1 MLELLTQIDR
11 RDAYLRR
18 SLPTPKAKPLTENS
32 PEWDKCGIDA
42 AYFTDEYVQIDEP
55 QGGDLTVVPFK
66 LWPAQA
72 ESLGRLVAERL
83 LIILKARQLG
93 ITWLCCAYALW
104 LCMFKRGQVVL
115 LFSKGALEA
124 YELARRIRVMY
135 LRLPLWMRHRNPL
148 VKDNFSEMAWANGSR
163 IQSLAATRTAGRSF
177 TASLVLMD
185 EAAFMQWATELYTAL
200 KPTIDGGGQLFVV
213 STANGEQGLFH
224 KLWAG
229 ATESLN
235 NFATLFLSW
244 RARPERDEAWRAR
257 VAAEALSSAVD
268 LQEYPGTAE
277 EAFQATSVD
286 RFLSDI
292 ALWDVCREELPPLD
306 GNTPCVLAMDAG
318 ESNDTFATVIVSR
331 HPARPNVVAVRY
343 ARAYVPVGG
352 QPLDF
357 DAIEQD
363 IRNLCKE
370 HAVTE
375 LTYDPMLLGQMIR
388 RLKEKPVTVYTP
400 FPQGAQRL
408 EADKQLLDA
417 ILQRQITHDG
427 NAQLREH
434 LDNADK
440 KVDDEGRRLRIVKRE
455 YAKKIDLAVALS
467 MATKRADLILPEIEE
482 PEESYG
488 YQGNWG

>member
-1 MLELLTQIDR
+1 VTI
-11 RDAYLRR
+11 
-18 SLPTPKAKPLTENS
+18 
-32 PEWDKCGIDA
+32 
-42 AYFTDEYVQIDEP
+42 
-55 QGGDLTVVPFK
+55 VPFK

-72 ESLGRLVAERL
+72 EALLRLASERL

-104 LCMFKRGQVVL
+104 MCMFKPGQVVL

-124 YELARRIRVMY
+124 YELNRRIRAMY
-135 LRLPLWMRHRNPL
+135 LRLPYWMRKRNAL
-148 VKDNFSEMAWANGSR
+148 VKDNLSELAWANNSR
-163 IQSLAATRTAGRSF
+163 VQSLAATRSAGRSF

-185 EAAFMQWATELYTAL
+185 EAAFMQWADELYTAL

-224 KLWAG
+224 KLWKDAVKR
-229 ATESLN
+229 LN

-244 RARPERDEAWRAR
+244 RARPGRDEAWRAR
-257 VAAEALSSAVD
+257 VASEALSALVD

-277 EAFQATSVD
+277 EAFQSTSVD
-286 RFLSDI
+286 RFLPAI
-292 ALWDVCREELPPLD
+292 ALWDVCEEKLPPLD
-306 GNTPCVLAMDAG
+306 AHTPCILAMDAG
-318 ESNDTFATVIVSR
+318 ESNDTFATAIVSR
-331 HPARPNVVAVRY
+331 HPTRPNVVAVRY
-343 ARAYVPVGG
+343 ARAYVPLGG
-352 QPLDF
+352 RPLDF

-363 IRNLCKE
+363 VRELCKS

-388 RLKEKPVTVYTP
+388 RLKEKPVTTYTP
-400 FPQGAQRL
+400 FPQGARRL

-427 NAQLREH
+427 NPQLREH

-455 YAKKIDLAVALS
+455 YTKKIDLAVALS
-467 MATKRADLILPEIEE
+467 MAAMRADLILPEPDEA
-482 PEESYG
+482 EESYG
-488 YQGNWG
+488 YQESY